1 MAQQHKR
8 VQVFRARQEQK
19 PQQEQKLSRF
29 EELAQQ
35 AAAKWQQ
42 EDPEGYAHF
51 LAGSMS
57 RSGEN
62 DWSPPCIDP
71 DWDPA
76 EMETSET

>member
-8 VQVFRARQEQK
+8 VQVFRAK
-19 PQQEQKLSRF
+19 QEQKLSRF

-71 DWDPA
+71 DWNPA